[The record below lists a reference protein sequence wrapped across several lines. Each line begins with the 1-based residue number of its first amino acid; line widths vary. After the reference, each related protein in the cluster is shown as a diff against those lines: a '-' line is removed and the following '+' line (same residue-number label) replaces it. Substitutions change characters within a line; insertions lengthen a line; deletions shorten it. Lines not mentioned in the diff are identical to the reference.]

1 MTPSRP
7 ALEYLEE
14 AVHLL
19 RTAPARLIALY
30 LTGTIPFLLGF
41 LFFWADMSRNVQAD
55 DHLIEAALGLTLLFA
70 WMKCWQS
77 AASSELLAHC
87 ARASRPTWTWP
98 RIRRLVYLQAA
109 WQPTKLLALPLA
121 ALLTLPFAWTC
132 AFYHQLAMFGD
143 GTAEPAVSYQRA
155 KELAGWWPRQNF
167 MALLLINAF
176 GLFVFLNIYI
186 IGAALPELIRMFT
199 GLESSFS
206 MSPSAFILN
215 STFFAAALA
224 VAHLCLNPLT
234 LAFYVVRCFH
244 ARSVH
249 DGRDLLAVL
258 GEVQQRNMEA
268 GAKKKNLPK
277 TAVTIALALILIFS
291 FFLLPCSFVG
301 AAEPGP
307 TARVAPAEIDRSLK
321 DVFERREFAWR
332 MPRNL
337 IAPKAGAPKGPFE
350 RFVERIGEFFSGGW
364 KKVTGWYRDF
374 RDWLRRLTNSRPISE
389 PGSGS
394 GSGWSLGALSGAEV
408 VLYVLLVASLGA
420 AVFVGVRQWRSR
432 RLVARAVA
440 AVAPS
445 ELAVSD
451 LLGEDV
457 LASQLPENEW
467 LRLARE
473 LAARGEYRLA
483 LRALFLGTLAGLAS
497 QGAISIARHK
507 SNRDYHAE
515 LMRRAR
521 QHPDW
526 PPAFGG
532 CIQLFERSWY
542 GEHAAGPELLAE
554 FEQQQQRLLAPIAP
568 PPIQAA

>member
-1 MTPSRP
+1 MIPSRP

-19 RTAPARLIALY
+19 RTAPARLITLY

-41 LFFWADMSRNVQAD
+41 LFFWADMSRNVQAEN
-55 DHLIEAALGLTLLFA
+55 HLIESALIMTALYA

-87 ARASRPTWTWP
+87 ASAARPAWTWS
-98 RIRRLVYLQAA
+98 RIRRLAYIQAA

-121 ALLTLPFAWTC
+121 ALLALPFAWTC

-143 GTAEPAVSYQRA
+143 GTVEPATAYRRA
-155 KELAGWWPRQNF
+155 KELANQWPRQNF

-186 IGAALPELIRMFT
+186 MGALLPELLRMFT

-206 MSPSAFILN
+206 MSPSAFVLN
-215 STFFAAALA
+215 SSFFAAALA

-244 ARSVH
+244 AHSVR

-258 GEVQQRNMEA
+258 GEQRNKEE
-268 GAKKKNLPK
+268 GTRKNP
-277 TAVTIALALILIFS
+277 VIAATLH
-291 FFLLPCSFVG
+291 
-301 AAEPGP
+301 
-307 TARVAPAEIDRSLK
+307 TARVLLWAFSFLLVPCSSISAAEAATPPRVSAGEIDRSLK

-332 MPRNL
+332 MPRSL
-337 IAPKAGAPKGPFE
+337 IEAKAEAPKGPVA
-350 RFVERIGEFFSGGW
+350 RFFERIGDFFSHW
-364 KKVTGWYRDF
+364 RKKIAGWYRDF
-374 RDWLRRLTNSRPISE
+374 RDWVRRITNSRPSPVSE
-389 PGSGS
+389 P
-394 GSGWSLGALSGAEV
+394 GSGWSLGAFSGAEI
-408 VLYVLLVASLGA
+408 VLYVLLAATLAGA
-420 AVFVGVRQWRSR
+420 AFVGFRQWRSR
-432 RLVARAVA
+432 RSA
-440 AVAPS
+440 AKAIPGVAPA
-445 ELAVSD
+445 EPVVTD
-451 LLGEDV
+451 LRDEDV
-457 LASQLPENEW
+457 LASQLPETEW

-473 LAARGEYRLA
+473 LAANGEYRLA

-507 SNRDYHAE
+507 SNRDYFAE
-515 LMRRAR
+515 LTRRAR

-526 PPAFGG
+526 PLAFGG
-532 CIQLFERSWY
+532 CIQLFERCWY

-554 FEQQQQRLLAPIAP
+554 FEQQQHRLAAPLNP
-568 PPIQAA
+568 PPVLPA